1 MSTTDEDEREVV
13 RAVARLHAGALARVG
28 ALIGGVGVFVMTA
41 WLLVKGGPNVG
52 AHLQLLNQYF
62 YGYSVTWAGC
72 FVGLLYGA
80 LAGAA
85 VGWCIGAVYNLV
97 VGVRD

>member
-1 MSTTDEDEREVV
+1 MSTTQEDEREVV
-13 RAVARLHAGALARVG
+13 RAIARLHAGVLATVG
-28 ALIGGVGVFVMTA
+28 ALIGGVGLFAVTA

-62 YGYSVTWAGC
+62 PGYAVTWGGC
-72 FVGLLYGA
+72 FIGLLYGGVV
-80 LAGAA
+80 GAV

-97 VGVRD
+97 VGLRD